1 MRPFP
6 DLEGTARWLAGRWSL
21 TLGEPY
27 EPGGTASW
35 VAPAT
40 TAAGDRV
47 VLKVGRRHDEAEGE
61 AVGLR
66 IWDGAGAVRLL
77 DEWWAERTV
86 GLLLERCVPG
96 TPLGAVLP
104 EPDQDLVVAGLL
116 RRLWREPPV
125 RYPLRPLAQMCDAWA
140 AEFEADHA
148 ADPCGLEPAL
158 ARDAIA
164 AFRELPRSPGE
175 AVVLC
180 TDLHA
185 GNVLAAEREP
195 WLAIDPKPYVGDRAY
210 DVLQHLL
217 NCTERLRA
225 DPGALVRRFA
235 GLLDLDAARLRQWLL
250 ARCVLRSLDDP
261 GLADVA
267 RALA

>member
-1 MRPFP
+1 MATTQYER
-6 DLEGTARWLAGRWSL
+6 TADQLAEWWSL

-27 EPGGTASW
+27 EPGATASW

-40 TAAGDRV
+40 TAAGDQL
-47 VLKVGRRHDEAEGE
+47 VLKVGRSHDEAQDE
-61 AVGLR
+61 AAGLR
-66 IWDGAGAVRLL
+66 IWDGAGAVRLHG
-77 DEWWAERTV
+77 EWREGHTV
-86 GLLLERCVPG
+86 ALLVERCVPG
-96 TPLGAVLP
+96 TPLGEVLP
-104 EPDQDLVVAGLL
+104 EPEQDLVVAGLL
-116 RRLWREPPV
+116 RRLWREPPA
-125 RYPLRPLAQMCDAWA
+125 RPPLRPLAQMCDAWV
-140 AEFEADHA
+140 AEFEAGHA

-158 ARDAIA
+158 VRDAMTS
-164 AFRELPRSPGE
+164 FRELPRPSGD

-195 WLAIDPKPYVGDRAY
+195 WLAIDPKPYVGDRTY
-210 DVLQHLL
+210 DVVQHLL

-250 ARCVLRSLDDP
+250 ARCVQGSLDDP
-261 GLADVA
+261 DLADVA